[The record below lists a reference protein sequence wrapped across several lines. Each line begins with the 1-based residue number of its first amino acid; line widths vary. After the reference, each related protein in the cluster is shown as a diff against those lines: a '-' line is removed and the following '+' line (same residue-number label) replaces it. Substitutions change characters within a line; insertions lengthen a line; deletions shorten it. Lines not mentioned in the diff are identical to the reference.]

1 LRRPLI
7 IAHRAHTPET
17 IENSL
22 AGVQAAVAAGA
33 DLVEMDIRLSLDR
46 VPVLHHDAVLGRV
59 SRGRGPV
66 RALPA
71 AALRRVPLR
80 GGKGQ
85 TIPTLAQVLAVVPP
99 SVGLALEIKTRGAL
113 RHVLRALREHN
124 RAGQVWL
131 WLSRGEDVELARQ
144 AAPDI
149 PMTLLEMPWRGN
161 VLAYLD
167 RAHRLVCGRG
177 RHGPPGTRP
186 RSPRLF
192 GESRPKPVAG
202 SDRRAS
208 GRGDYRRPSTC
219 PLRSPPFAR
228 APERRA
234 VVLMTQQAPKSC
246 LGDNPFC
253 RCWRKG

>member
-1 LRRPLI
+1 MGILVSVIAEAREIKRPLI

-33 DLVEMDIRLSLDR
+33 DLIEMDIRLSLDR

-80 GGKGQ
+80 GSEGH
-85 TIPTLAQVLAVVPP
+85 TIPTLAQVLAIVPP
-99 SVGLALEIKTRGAL
+99 SAGLALEIKARGAL
-113 RHVLRALREHN
+113 RQVLRVLREHN

-131 WLSRGEDVELARQ
+131 WLSREEDVELARQ
-144 AAPDI
+144 IAPDI
-149 PMTLLEMPWRGN
+149 PMTLLEMPWSGN

-167 RAHRLVCGRG
+167 RAHR
-177 RHGPPGTRP
+177 
-186 RSPRLF
+186 
-192 GESRPKPVAG
+192 AG
-202 SDRRAS
+202 
-208 GRGDYRRPSTC
+208 
-219 PLRSPPFAR
+219 AR
-228 APERRA
+228 AVSIDWSAVASDTVRQAHDRGLLVFSVNHDPRRLPEAIAAHLDGVITGDPAAARR
-234 VVLMTQQAPKSC
+234 VLHA
-246 LGDNPFC
+246 G
-253 RCWRKG
+253 